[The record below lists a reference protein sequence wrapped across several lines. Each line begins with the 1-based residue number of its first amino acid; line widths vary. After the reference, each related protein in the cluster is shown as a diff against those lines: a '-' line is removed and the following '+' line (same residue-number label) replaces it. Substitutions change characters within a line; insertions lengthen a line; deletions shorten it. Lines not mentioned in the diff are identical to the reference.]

1 MKNAQQILKSYFGY
15 SQFRPQQEEIII
27 NILDGKDTIVL
38 MPTGGGK
45 SLCFQVPALL
55 YESGVT
61 LVISPLISLMKDQVE
76 ALKANGV
83 KAAYFNSSQTDAERN
98 LIVSQAQ
105 KGELKLLYMAPET
118 IMVALSNWLKNV
130 ELNLI
135 AIDEAHCV
143 SMWGHDFRP
152 EYTQLNELRVVFPKV
167 AFMALTATADKA
179 TRKEIETKLGLINP
193 TTYLSSFDRPNLSLE
208 VRGNLPKNKK
218 QQEILR
224 FIQSRKGQSGI
235 IYCLSRNETE
245 DMSAFLVKNGVNAAH
260 YHAGLS
266 SEERSKVQ
274 EDFIND
280 NTPVISATIAFGM
293 GIDKSNVRWVIH
305 NNLPKN
311 IEGYYQEIGR
321 AGRDGLASETRLYYS
336 MRDVKLLASFATES
350 VHKEVLLEKLNRMLQ
365 YAESQT
371 CRRITLLSYFSEKV
385 TNKCGNCDVCKNPPA
400 FFDGTVIAQ
409 KALSA
414 IKRTDEK
421 VGINLLI
428 QILRGAQT
436 IEVYEQKFNLIKTY
450 GVGKEHGFEEWRHYI
465 NQLLNYGAIEIAY
478 DEKFKLKVTSFGNDI
493 LFGKFPISLT
503 KYIAPM
509 KVSRNEE
516 IEDVQTKSVA
526 EPSDIQLFQTLRT
539 IRKEIADEK
548 SLPAYIIFSDATL
561 KNMAELRPR
570 NEDEMMSVSGVGFQ
584 KFENFGDDFL
594 KAIKDFEQINGEKVR
609 ENTFLSSK
617 RKSNRSKI
625 EPKVSTYKITMDL
638 LNSGM
643 KAEEIAA
650 QRNLDFTTI
659 CSHIAKLIVDGN
671 TLDTSSLINS
681 EEIESIRNAIPNVET
696 IEKLQPMFEFLNSEM
711 PYYKIRL
718 AFAIIERDAKNL
730 NSW

>member
-1 MKNAQQILKSYFGY
+1 MDKAHQILKSYFGY
-15 SQFRPQQEEIII
+15 SQFRPQQEEIIV
-27 NILDGKDTIVL
+27 NILNGKDTIVL

-45 SLCFQVPALL
+45 SLCFQIPALL
-55 YESGVT
+55 YKSGVT

-76 ALKANGV
+76 ALKGNGV
-83 KAAYFNSSQTDAERN
+83 KAAYFNSSQTDEERS
-98 LIVSQAQ
+98 LIVNQAL

-118 IMVALSNWLKNV
+118 IMVALSNWLKSID
-130 ELNLI
+130 LNLI

-152 EYTQLNELRVVFPKV
+152 EYTQLHELREVFPKV

-179 TRKEIETKLGLINP
+179 TRKEIETKLGLMNP

-245 DMSAFLVKNGVNAAH
+245 EMSAFLVKNGVYAAH

-336 MRDVKLLASFATES
+336 MRDVKLLASFANES

-371 CRRITLLSYFSEKV
+371 CRRITLLSYFSEKL

-414 IKRTDEK
+414 IKRTEEK

-450 GVGKEHGFEEWRHYI
+450 GAGKEHGFEEWRHYI
-465 NQLLNYGAIEIAY
+465 NQLLNYGVIEIAY
-478 DEKFKLKVTSFGNDI
+478 DEKFKLKITSFGNDI
-493 LFGKFPISLT
+493 LFGKFPLSLT
-503 KYIAPM
+503 KHIAPM

-516 IEDVQTKSVA
+516 IEEVQTKSVA

-539 IRKEIADEK
+539 LRKEIADEK

-570 NEDEMMSVSGVGFQ
+570 NEEEMMSVSGVGFQ
-584 KFENFGDDFL
+584 KFENFGDAFL
-594 KAIKDFEQINGEKVR
+594 KAIEEFEQINGEKVR
-609 ENTFLSSK
+609 ENKFFSSN
-617 RKSNRSKI
+617 RKSNRIKK
-625 EPKVSTYKITMDL
+625 EPKVSTYQITMDL

-643 KAEEIAA
+643 TVEEIAA

-659 CSHIAKLIVDGN
+659 CSHLAKLILDGN
-671 TLDTSSLINS
+671 AIDTSSLINS
-681 EEIESIRNAIPNVET
+681 EEIETIKNALPKVET
-696 IEKLQPMFEFLNSEM
+696 TEKLQPMFEFLNSEM

-730 NSW
+730 NNW